1 MCDSNTSLAS
11 HYVRALL
18 KMYPTANFKGLLNS
32 RPIVITHPKAYIYNE
47 KFNHTVES
55 YAIVMENKK
64 KNLIETIA
72 ERRNTCKIE
81 TLGLLQIFRLSYCP
95 GLLLSEVLTSHH
107 AGPNPSKLDRN

>member
-55 YAIVMENKK
+55 YAIAMENKK
-64 KNLIETIA
+64 KETTEIDIIG
-72 ERRNTCKIE
+72 ERRSTRKRGGKKKNDNTELITEKAKR
-81 TLGLLQIFRLSYCP
+81 QKSLSKN
-95 GLLLSEVLTSHH
+95 ST
-107 AGPNPSKLDRN
+107 

>member
-55 YAIVMENKK
+55 YAIAMENKK
-64 KNLIETIA
+64 KETTEIGIIG
-72 ERRNTCKIE
+72 ERRTIRKRAKKKKKDNLELITE
-81 TLGLLQIFRLSYCP
+81 TAKRTKRISKNLS
-95 GLLLSEVLTSHH
+95 
-107 AGPNPSKLDRN
+107 